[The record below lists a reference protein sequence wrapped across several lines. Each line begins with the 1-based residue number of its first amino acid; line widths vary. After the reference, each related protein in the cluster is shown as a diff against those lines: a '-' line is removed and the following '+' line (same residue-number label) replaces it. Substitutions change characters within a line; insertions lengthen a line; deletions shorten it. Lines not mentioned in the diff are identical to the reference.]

1 MLKEALE
8 TSSNEIPI
16 SRLLD
21 LGASELKLAILN
33 AAKASIPLIRLGARP
48 KPWWNSNL

>member
-8 TSSNEIPI
+8 ASSNKIPI

-21 LGASELKLAILN
+21 LRASKLKLAILN
-33 AAKASIPLIRLGARP
+33 IVKASIPLIRLGARP